1 MPFGGGGNRPFPFD
15 YKETLNKV
23 LMLVGVL
30 IVIYAI
36 LWILAELRII
46 PVIIY
51 ALFPQVVLLLIGVFI
66 FYQAYSRRHLY

>member
-1 MPFGGGGNRPFPFD
+1 MPFGPNGGRPFQFD

-23 LMLVGVL
+23 LMLLG
-30 IVIYAI
+30 IVIIVYAI
-36 LWILAELRII
+36 LWILAELKLI

-51 ALFPQVVLLLIGVFI
+51 ALFPQVVLLLVGIFI